1 LKDKSGNNVQK
12 IMKIGSFNLFEV
24 GTVIESSE
32 IGDYNTFQYRG
43 IFLHIKMSLKIID
56 FNLFKKLMWKPTA
69 KLIMV
74 AQSELVLEYHR
85 VRDWKWRDSSLN
97 NIFEFEY
104 QISLETVLENE
115 MSVYYPGKIMRNKN
129 FHEYSHKTSMLG
141 MIDYLSKVIPKNNQL
156 RK

>member
-1 LKDKSGNNVQK
+1 MGLIHLHAENFLLKDIYRQFFVCTSKFKNIFFFFKERVVIYNKVLKDKSGNNVQK

-85 VRDWKWRDSSLN
+85 VRD
-97 NIFEFEY
+97 
-104 QISLETVLENE
+104 
-115 MSVYYPGKIMRNKN
+115 
-129 FHEYSHKTSMLG
+129 
-141 MIDYLSKVIPKNNQL
+141 
-156 RK
+156 